1 MYAMSQGGNMEI
13 LLRKKGTRK
22 WEKVGEQKFTNE
34 AVLQDILYKSP
45 EIIPLEKLGGNI
57 KEPKV
62 FVKEAGLAG
71 SGSADLIGI
80 DESGGITII
89 ECKLATNAD
98 IRRKVIGQLLEY
110 AAYLWQKTFEEFDE
124 ICSRAEKWGN
134 KHLLDILREKMGV
147 IGEPWSDEE
156 FRQKISQTL
165 TNGDFRL
172 IIAVDT
178 LSDELRRIVEFVNSR
193 GENAATIHVLE
204 MRQYETPELQMLVP
218 ELFGSRP
225 TPTDTPRGRQ
235 WDEPSFFQQM
245 ATQRSDDETEVVREL
260 LKWAKSN
267 MSRIWWGKG
276 AKYGSF
282 APVLDRNG
290 NSYTVIAVYVGFTRG
305 YVEMQF
311 CKMQTKPPFNDV
323 AKRVELLRRLNEVEG
338 VSLPE
343 DSINKYPSVYLST
356 LTNKRS
362 LRQFID
368 VLNWFVQ
375 EVKST

>member
-1 MYAMSQGGNMEI
+1 MEI

-22 WEKVGEQKFTNE
+22 WEKVSEQKFVNE
-34 AVLQDILYKSP
+34 GVLQDILYKSP
-45 EIIPLEKLGGNI
+45 EIIPIEKLGENI
-57 KEPKV
+57 KEPRV

-80 DESGGITII
+80 DENGGITII

-110 AAYLWQKTFEEFDE
+110 AAFLWQKPFEEFDA
-124 ICSRAEKWGN
+124 ICCKAEKWGE
-134 KHLLDILREKMGV
+134 KHLLDVMREKMETTE
-147 IGEPWSDEE
+147 EPWSDEE

-178 LSDELRRIVEFVNSR
+178 LNDELRRIVEFVNSR

-218 ELFGSRP
+218 ELFGPRP
-225 TPTDTPRGRQ
+225 KSIEPPPPMQ
-235 WDEPSFFQQM
+235 WDKTSFFQRM
-245 ATQRSDDETEVVREL
+245 ETQNGPAESEVARQL
-260 LKWAKSN
+260 LKWGESN
-267 MSRIWWGKG
+267 MSSIWWGKG
-276 AKYGSF
+276 AKSGSF
-282 APVLDRNG
+282 SPVLDRNG
-290 NSYTVIAVYVGFTRG
+290 ISYTVIVVYTGFKAG
-305 YVEMQF
+305 FLVIQF
-311 CKMQTKPPFNDV
+311 HNLQTKPPFNNIT
-323 AKRVELLRRLNEVEG
+323 KRVELLRRLNEVEG

-343 DSINKYPSVYLST
+343 DSINKYPSVSLSK
-356 LTNKRS
+356 LTNESS

>member
-1 MYAMSQGGNMEI
+1 MEI
-13 LLRKKGTRK
+13 LVRKKGTRK
-22 WEKVGEQKFTNE
+22 WDRISEQKFANE
-34 AVLQDILYKSP
+34 GILQDILYKSP
-45 EIIPLEKLGGNI
+45 EIIPLEKLGQNI

-124 ICSRAEKWGN
+124 ICSRAEKWGD

-235 WDEPSFFQQM
+235 WDEPSFLQQM
-245 ATQRSDDETEVVREL
+245 ATQRSADETEVVREL

-282 APVLDRNG
+282 IPVLDHKG
-290 NSYTVIAVYVGFTRG
+290 IGYTVISVGTGG
-305 YVEMQF
+305 YLQMYFYQL
-311 CKMQTKPPFNDV
+311 QTKPPFDNEL
-323 AKRVELLRRLNEVEG
+323 KRMELLNRLNEIEG
-338 VSLPE
+338 VNLPKE
-343 DSINKYPSVYLST
+343 AISKYPSIYLSV
-356 LTNKRS
+356 LEKEKS
-362 LRQFID
+362 LKQFLGALD
-368 VLNWFVQ
+368 WFVN
-375 EVKST
+375 EVRAP